1 MTRLLQVM
9 AGAPN
14 GGAELFFSRLAIALS
29 EIKYSQKVVIRKNKE
44 RSRQL
49 KENNVDVTEMRFGGA
64 LDFLTSYK
72 LRKLAADYQPGI
84 VLTWM
89 TRATQKLPKGT
100 FKHVARLGGY
110 YNLQKYRK
118 CDYLIGNTQT
128 IISYM
133 TQHGWPSDKIIYIP
147 NFVDETKG
155 LPLERS
161 MFDTPSGF
169 PVILALGRLHENKGF
184 DVLLEALAAMPDVFL
199 WLAGDGPQKQ
209 TLIRIADNLKI
220 SDRVRFL
227 GWRSDTSNLLAAAD
241 ALICPSRHE
250 PLGNV
255 ILEAWVQGKPVIAAA
270 SDGPKE
276 LITSGKNGFLCE
288 IDNPTNLADT
298 IKLLLGDANLA
309 EELASEGRKTY
320 ERNFSKK
327 IIVKQYMDFFDKLVK

>member
-9 AGAPN
+9 AGARN

-29 EIKYSQKVVIRKNKE
+29 EIGYSQKVVIRKNKE
-44 RSRQL
+44 RFQQL
-49 KENNVDVTEMRFGGA
+49 KESDVDVTEMRFGGP

-72 LRKLAADYQPGI
+72 LRKLAADYQPEV

-89 TRATQKLPKGT
+89 TRATQKLPKGA

-128 IISYM
+128 IINYM

-147 NFVDETKG
+147 NFVDERKG
-155 LPLERS
+155 SPLERS
-161 MFDTPSGF
+161 MFDTPTGF
-169 PVILALGRLHENKGF
+169 PIILALGRFHKNKGF
-184 DVLLEALAAMPDVFL
+184 DVLLEALASIPDVFL
-199 WLAGDGPQKQ
+199 WLAGDGAQKQ
-209 TLIRIADNLKI
+209 TLMRIADNLKI
-220 SDRVRFL
+220 SNRVRFL
-227 GWRSDTSNLLAAAD
+227 GWRSDTADLLAAAD

-255 ILEAWVQGKPVIAAA
+255 ILEAWAQGKPVIAAA

-288 IDNPTNLADT
+288 IDNPTNLAD
-298 IKLLLGDANLA
+298 KVKMLLSDANLA
-309 EELASEGRKTY
+309 KELASEGRQTY

-327 IIVKQYMDFFDKLVK
+327 IIVQQYTDFFDKLVK

>member
-9 AGAPN
+9 AGARN

-29 EIKYSQKVVIRKNKE
+29 EIEYSQKVVIRKNKE
-44 RSRQL
+44 RFQQL
-49 KENNVDVTEMRFGGA
+49 KESDVDVKEMRFGGP

-72 LRKLAADYQPGI
+72 LQKLTADYQPEV

-89 TRATQKLPKGT
+89 TRATQKLPKGA

-128 IISYM
+128 IINYM
-133 TQHGWPSDKIIYIP
+133 TQHGWPSNKITYIP
-147 NFVDETKG
+147 NFVDERKG
-155 LPLERS
+155 SPLERS
-161 MFDTPSGF
+161 MFDTPTGF
-169 PVILALGRLHENKGF
+169 PIILALGRFHKNKGF
-184 DVLLEALAAMPDVFL
+184 DVLLEALASIPNVFL
-199 WLAGDGPQKQ
+199 WLAGDGAQKQ
-209 TLIRIADNLKI
+209 TLMRIAENLKI
-220 SDRVRFL
+220 SNRVRFL
-227 GWRSDTSNLLAAAD
+227 GWRSDTANLLAAAD

-255 ILEAWVQGKPVIAAA
+255 ILEAWAQGKPVIAAA

-288 IDNPTNLADT
+288 IDNPTNLAD
-298 IKLLLGDANLA
+298 KVKMLLADANLA
-309 EELASEGRKTY
+309 KELASEGRQTY

-327 IIVKQYMDFFDKLVK
+327 IIVKQYTNFFDKLVK

>member
-9 AGAPN
+9 AGARN

-29 EIKYSQKVVIRKNKE
+29 EIEYSQKVVIRKNKE
-44 RSRQL
+44 RFQQL
-49 KENNVDVTEMRFGGA
+49 KESDVDVTEMRFGGP

-72 LRKLAADYQPGI
+72 LRKLAADYQPEV

-89 TRATQKLPKGT
+89 TRATQKLPRGP

-110 YNLQKYRK
+110 YNLQKYKK

-128 IISYM
+128 IINYM
-133 TQHGWPSDKIIYIP
+133 TQHGWPSDKIVHIP
-147 NFVDETKG
+147 NFVDERKG

-161 MFDTPSGF
+161 MFDTPMGS
-169 PVILALGRLHENKGF
+169 PIILALGRLHENKGF
-184 DVLLEALAAMPDVFL
+184 DVLLEALALMPDVFL
-199 WLAGDGPQKQ
+199 WLAGDGPKKQ
-209 TLIRIADNLKI
+209 SLIRIADSLNI
-220 SDRVRFL
+220 ADRVRFL
-227 GWRSDTSNLLAAAD
+227 GWRSDTRNLLAAAD

-255 ILEAWVQGKPVIAAA
+255 ILEAWAQGKPVIAAA

-276 LITSGKNGFLCE
+276 LITNGKNGFLCE
-288 IDNPTNLADT
+288 IDHPTNLADQV
-298 IKLLLGDANLA
+298 KLLLADANLA
-309 EELASEGRKTY
+309 EEFASEGRKTY

-327 IIVKQYMDFFDKLVK
+327 IIVKQYTDFFDKLVN

>member
-9 AGAPN
+9 AGARN

-29 EIKYSQKVVIRKNKE
+29 EIGYSQKVVIRKNKE
-44 RSRQL
+44 RFQQL
-49 KENNVDVTEMRFGGA
+49 KESDVDVTEMRFGGP

-72 LRKLAADYQPGI
+72 LRKLAADYQPEV

-89 TRATQKLPKGT
+89 TRATKKLPKGA

-128 IISYM
+128 IINYM

-147 NFVDETKG
+147 NFVDERKG
-155 LPLERS
+155 SPLERS
-161 MFDTPSGF
+161 MFDTPTGF
-169 PVILALGRLHENKGF
+169 PIILALGRFHKNKGF
-184 DVLLEALAAMPDVFL
+184 DVLLEALASIPDVFL
-199 WLAGDGPQKQ
+199 WLAGDGAQKQ
-209 TLIRIADNLKI
+209 TLMRIADNLKI
-220 SDRVRFL
+220 SNRVRFL
-227 GWRSDTSNLLAAAD
+227 GWRSDTADLLAAAD

-255 ILEAWVQGKPVIAAA
+255 ILEAWAQGKPVIAAA

-288 IDNPTNLADT
+288 IDNPTNLAD
-298 IKLLLGDANLA
+298 KVKMLLSDANLA
-309 EELASEGRKTY
+309 KELASEGRQTY

-327 IIVKQYMDFFDKLVK
+327 IKVQQYTDFFDKLVK